1 MGVPAFNIASSV
13 SLITAQRLARKLCTC
28 KQPHEMPPEALLAAG
43 FDRAQIDGSWIP
55 YKAVG
60 CDRCKGSGYKGR
72 TGIYEVMPI
81 SDAIQLLILRNASSV
96 EIAQQA
102 AREGVR
108 TLRQSGLLKVK
119 QGHTTV
125 DEVLGCTNT

>member
-1 MGVPAFNIASSV
+1 
-13 SLITAQRLARKLCTC
+13 
-28 KQPHEMPPEALLAAG
+28 
-43 FDRAQIDGSWIP
+43 
-55 YKAVG
+55 
-60 CDRCKGSGYKGR
+60 
-72 TGIYEVMPI
+72 MPI
-81 SDAIQLLILRNASSV
+81 TEAIQLLILRNASSV

-125 DEVLGCTNT
+125 DEILGCTNT